1 MMIVDLKKHQR
12 YVKENYENNTLQV
25 VLYQNLLKI
34 LDVRRKTINQTG
46 ADEEIG
52 YQDDQAAGFDRL
64 IVRE

>member
-12 YVKENYENNTLQV
+12 YVKENFENNTLQV

>member
-1 MMIVDLKKHQR
+1 
-12 YVKENYENNTLQV
+12 
-25 VLYQNLLKI
+25 
-34 LDVRRKTINQTG
+34 VRRKTINQTG